1 MNSIFQYCPLQYHY
15 NSASG
20 EVLNVGL
27 LVLFPDQQKVAFVF
41 PEKLNRL
48 RAAYPNSV
56 AERTLKAF
64 FKGIE
69 GKVLALNRQPE
80 IFNDYKNRPLDFIN
94 DEILIRDASALQFG
108 EIRTSILYTDDLKH
122 IVKQLENLYLSSYDL
137 EEVTYKK
144 HTEEYLIK
152 EYRRKIKLGDEQIFA
167 KHRVEENKQI
177 GEYTFPFAW
186 QNGTYNIVS
195 PVSLDL
201 KRPES
206 IIRKATLNFGK
217 FTLLQGYADENK
229 ARFDILLAEPK
240 QKGLTKKYDEAIK
253 ILEKVPCVRLWAE
266 NQLDEYSKKTL
277 EAFTTLD
284 F

>member
-1 MNSIFQYCPLQYHY
+1 MSSIFQYCPLQYHY

-64 FKGIE
+64 FRGIE

-229 ARFDILLAEPK
+229 ARFDVLLAEPK
-240 QKGLTKKYDEAIK
+240 QKGLAKKYDEAIK

>member
-122 IVKQLENLYLSSYDL
+122 IVKQLENLYLSSYEL

>member
-1 MNSIFQYCPLQYHY
+1 MSSIFQYCPLQYHY

-27 LVLFPDQQKVAFVF
+27 LVLFPDQQKVTFVF

-56 AERTLKAF
+56 AERTIKAF
-64 FKGIE
+64 FRGIE
-69 GKVLALNRQPE
+69 GKTLALNRQPE

-122 IVKQLENLYLSSYDL
+122 IVKQLENLYLSSYEL

-152 EYRRKIKLGDEQIFA
+152 EYRKKIKLGDEQIFA
-167 KHRVEENKQI
+167 KHKVEENKQI

-217 FTLLQGYADENK
+217 FTLLQGYADEHK
-229 ARFDILLAEPK
+229 AKFDVLLAEPK
-240 QKGLTKKYDEAIK
+240 QKGLAKKYDEAIK
-253 ILEKVPCVRLWAE
+253 ILEKVPCVKLWAE

-277 EAFTTLD
+277 EAFTPLD